1 VARLH
6 HMFIPRR
13 RDVAKPSPAHAAPTR
28 PWFFPLVVV
37 GLVTASSLSMAA
49 SVQGS
54 LGAFTAGVTNNGNT
68 TGTGTIV
75 LQEQN
80 AAGTVTCNSTD
91 AGLTANDINTNSSLC
106 STIDQYGGTASP
118 LVPGGSVATTITFR
132 NTGTAAASV
141 FTVTPGAC
149 TQSAAGGTSGSATDL
164 CAKLTVAITKTVGG
178 TTSAVG
184 SGTATALASGGVLS
198 IGSLAAG
205 ASLSITTTVTLSSSA
220 GNTYQGLN
228 ALQPMVWQFTT

>member
-1 VARLH
+1 
-6 HMFIPRR
+6 M
-13 RDVAKPSPAHAAPTR
+13 
-28 PWFFPLVVV
+28 
-37 GLVTASSLSMAA
+37 AS

-54 LGAFTAGVTNNGNT
+54 LGTFTAGVTNTSDT
-68 TGTGTIV
+68 TGAGTIV

-80 AAGTVTCNSTD
+80 ATATVTCNSTD
-91 AGLTANDINTNSSLC
+91 AGLTGNDINTNASLC

-118 LVPGGSVATTITFR
+118 LVPGASVATTIIFR
-132 NTGTAAASV
+132 NTGTATASV

-164 CAKLTVAITKTVGG
+164 CAKLTVAITKTIGA
-178 TTSAVG
+178 TTTAVG
-184 SGTATALASGGVLS
+184 SATATALASGGALS
-198 IGSLAAG
+198 IAPLSAG
-205 ASLSITTTVTLSSSA
+205 ASLTVTITVTLSSLA